1 MKGEHKSKTEMKTS
15 TVKTRTETKSTRS
28 IERKAQRTT
37 ITTSSVTEKKT
48 DIKSSPTTPKKS
60 VEHKVNGVA
69 PKPEPMKH
77 ARPSSR
83 TRPSPTSTPAKSAK
97 EANNRKVV
105 ESKYHISKASK
116 LTTSKAAKKEVQEPA
131 AKAERKP
138 VSRRPKAT
146 PSSPAK
152 IAAKSPGSPAK
163 SSSAKST
170 PTPSVK
176 SEKEAVI
183 RKRKVETGK
192 ITADSSAVSTPST
205 TEVETVVKAKEI
217 GKAQDTPLVNG
228 HISEMIITKEDISKE
243 LLDKP
248 LEETYVEKKTEKID
262 SETIRKSPTDDQ
274 QEVTETEDKTSV
286 REKEIK
292 DIPTIEGKEKQ
303 MDEET
308 VEKEVEVEEKEMV
321 VEDKESEI
329 EEKET
334 ELEEKESEIEEKESE
349 VEEGDDSRQLIHEKE
364 DVEATEEEQTEE
376 IEDEE
381 GPVDIKESLH
391 AELETEVKKLMRE
404 KIEGGEEEE
413 EEEEGGGTEEE
424 EEEQEEEQEGD
435 EDEEDEY
442 LIVEKEDVES
452 YQEQESIESHLPD
465 DFDNKDIDVE
475 EEDEGELQKHLLD
488 EVETEKTKKDIEKE
502 EMDTKMHREVESQK
516 EHLIKEKEVDITL
529 KSKAEKEITETEK
542 MKEEHVEEIKEQET
556 EGVTEETAKPLKEE
570 ITKDH
575 IEEKVEEIISSAKE
589 IVTKGKFEDERK
601 PGVSQESDKDIQKE
615 ELSESKKEP
624 ETSEDLKEIS
634 SISPEEKI
642 DVSSEKVR
650 ETTDTDHKLDDGGH
664 EMKEIPSKEILEQ
677 KFIAEESQPD
687 EKVSTTIESA
697 ATTAPTL
704 PEDERIPLDEIKEI
718 VEEKYV
724 KEETK
729 EKEKP
734 VAEAVTR
741 LEQPTTLP
749 QVVMPIFE
757 THIAHGIIHQRDI
770 VKTPDEVADLPVH
783 EEVDPGMYDADDF
796 VRDFHKTKYEV
807 QLSKKQQD
815 TEEIKDYIP
824 EVGAA
829 EERLKIDTG
838 KADTLK
844 ESLKQF
850 EDEKEVEEVK
860 IAPEERFVDEI
871 EDIIHVKREISDV
884 AKPSV
889 KPVSVAQ
896 LEEPMPKEDMAKPTD
911 ESKPVTVISEEK
923 LLEATFQT
931 YADLKATKE
940 KVDELKEKFSEEG
953 KKAVEKE
960 IDYAAIL
967 EKDIAHDR
975 VALQEM
981 REEKKTEGEEIG
993 AEYISSEKKYIE
1005 EQLETI
1011 SDQLKQKEKVISE
1024 EISTLQQ
1031 TYVKEM
1037 PEVKGKDEMK
1047 PLPMDVA
1054 QEKMQEEKQKVI
1066 TEDVTERIE
1075 KLEGDKVIQE
1085 KKIEKD
1091 IKEDV
1096 TAEIKE
1102 VEDKEKPVPKE
1113 MTQEVIMQDE
1123 KIISD
1128 ELVKAKKV
1136 AEKDELITDDEEI
1149 KKLKEE
1155 EVVPKEVIEETIKD
1169 KEVSK
1174 VMCEEEMKEER
1185 VVKEDIIEEI
1195 KQLEGKEK
1203 STPKEVLEKKIKE
1216 EDETI
1221 SKAMIEVEEKE
1232 EKVDTEDIMAKIPKL
1247 EEKDKDVLK
1256 EVDDK
1261 EKSTQKDVAKDE
1273 TKVGEEMGLEELVD
1287 VTKKREIVTEDTIA
1301 AIPKLEDKQKVSL
1314 EELDES
1320 KTKDKKE
1327 EEKEKRIAE
1336 EIKKDIVDL
1345 EEQEQL
1351 LSKDVAKEKP
1361 EDKQKEEIDKSLREL
1376 EDTEKLSPKEVKEI
1390 QISKEKIPEKDT
1402 EEQLIVAKYTT
1413 EETDKLKEKEKIQER
1428 EMVEDKA
1435 KEGRKIESEEIIHE
1449 KKKDEREVITKDITE
1464 KQEEKERLSPREV
1477 VEEITV
1483 KEEVSVSAE
1492 AIQREETIKADLTTE
1507 IKKQQEMEKIVSKEL
1522 VEEKEKESEE
1532 KIKAITED
1540 VALVMLKAEEKEK
1553 PAPKERAEEKMK
1565 EEKLVSKEAAEED
1578 KREDKE
1584 TVITED
1590 IPEKIKQLEEKEK
1603 PAPTE
1608 ISELKTKEE
1617 TVVLKEK
1624 VVEKKADDRVITE
1637 DITKLEVK
1645 EKTPSDDRV
1654 EIKAEEEIITIKKV
1668 DEEKKEEEKAK
1679 VEVAGKRIVEEGAD
1693 EEKDISQKMAEEK
1706 IEEKEKVV
1714 PEEITKEKKQLDAT
1728 EKLVS
1733 KETSKTKSED
1743 EVTRISKEIDQKMII
1758 EDKKKIVPEITEHVK
1773 KQEERDTSLPKEEIE
1788 EMIQEEWEIV
1798 SKEMIEEE
1806 KKDSSEAVTEA
1817 TVVEIKE
1824 AEEKEITIPK
1834 EIDKEKIKEPEK
1846 IITKDTIVKLEEHK
1860 VVTEDIT
1867 EKLKETEKKEESV
1880 PHALP
1885 EEKAKEAEKP
1895 LLKETIVRKEED
1907 KVITEHITEAEIKPE
1922 EKEETVPHEICE
1934 EKPKEADT
1942 VVKKEEEK
1950 VITEDITEEAK
1961 KPEEKD
1967 KTVPHEIPEDKIKEA
1982 EKLAP
1987 KETIAKKEEEK
1998 VITEDITEEVKKPEE
2013 KEKTF
2018 PFEIL
2023 EEKAKE
2029 AEKPVSKD
2037 TVMKVEEEKVIT
2049 EDITEEVKKPEEKE
2063 EFIPQEIPERK
2074 AKEAEKPVS
2083 KDTVVKEEEEKV
2095 VTEDITE
2102 EVKKPEEKEKT
2113 VSQEL
2118 LEEKAKEAEKPV
2130 SKDTLVK
2137 EEEEKI
2143 VTEDITEEVK
2153 KPEEKE
2159 KSAPQEILEEK
2170 AKEAEKPVSK
2180 DTVVKEEEEKIV
2192 TEDITEEV
2200 KKPEEKEKSA
2210 PQEILEEKAKEAE
2223 KPVSKD
2229 TVVKEE
2235 EEKIVTE
2242 DITEEV
2248 KKPEEKEKSAPQEI
2262 LEEKAKEAEKPVSK
2276 DTVVKEE
2283 EEKIITEDITEEVK
2297 KPEEK
2302 EKTVASE
2309 IPEEKTKEDAK
2320 PVSKDTVVKKEE
2332 EKVITEDVT
2341 EEVKKPEEQEGAVP
2355 HEKPEEKTK
2364 EAVKP
2369 VSEDTVLKKE
2379 EEKVITEDITEE
2391 VKKPEEKEKTVP
2403 SEIPKEKAKEDVK
2416 PVSKDTVVKKEE
2428 GKFVTEDV
2436 TEEMKKPEEKEET
2449 VPHEIPE
2456 EKAKEPEKPVSKD
2469 TVLMRE
2475 KEEVITEDI
2484 TEKVKKPE
2492 EKEEAVPHEI
2502 PKEKAKEVEKPVL
2515 KDTTVTKEEEKVI
2528 TDYISEEVKKPEDK
2542 EEAVPHEIPKEKAKE
2557 AEKPVSKDT
2566 VLKKEEEKVITEDI
2580 TEVKKP
2586 EEKEKPVPYEIVEE
2600 KSKEV
2605 GKADLKDT
2613 TEKIKEDRSQDLEK
2627 EKLISK
2633 DIDEQY
2639 IVSPEKGEEG
2649 KKPSLGDMP
2658 SSEEFVEER
2667 RKVEEK
2673 SSTPEITEKK
2683 DDVKDVPL
2691 SEKMVEKERYISE
2704 DLLEEKKEGEEKEEV
2719 VPKDLIKEGEKVD
2732 TIHIDHT
2739 EKEKEIDEREKTITE
2754 KIIEEKKKEV
2764 GEESIIVK
2772 DSVEHE
2778 KKGEPIAVEDITS
2791 VIGKEEPKKDKAA
2804 SKELLEEKKEEKGR
2818 ERAITD
2824 ISKEKEGQ
2832 QETEKITS
2840 KQLIEK
2846 VGMEETTAKLAP
2858 KYVVAEKEKDQVISK
2873 AVTEEKIDDLEKR
2886 KIVTTYEK
2894 ISDKI
2899 ETIFDIKTDL
2909 SLQETSQPTAT
2920 TAKEVKPAEVIKT
2933 NGELEKSE
2941 QKVPQVKMH
2950 GETAIKGEPEDK
2962 VDQKMEPGKETITA
2976 PSALSATYLEIIDK
2990 LQKEEPSEVDKQ
3002 EDEESP
3008 KREELQVSEA
3018 DKSLRKEVSK
3028 TMEELEEISVTS
3040 SQMSDIK
3047 HLSQEGVK
3055 PEITKDSHRKEE
3067 EQMSEEKP
3075 SLQEQELISK
3085 KDKAEIGVEKEDK
3098 KVKVEA
3104 DSLETEKTSATI
3116 EWLTCVVKD
3125 TKPSLGEEQE
3135 EIFKKVVSTKEKK
3148 VTETEDQIDEK
3159 KVKEKQQE
3167 IEKTVKDTDIMSVIT
3182 ERQKTLPDS
3191 ETSKEIPTS
3200 IEQKKQPTG
3209 EREIIDKSI
3218 EVVKSQPKYEADRPA
3233 ETFSEVYQE
3242 DKKDELAK
3250 SVSSE
3255 KEKQLTDEEEKKQKT
3270 ERLLLE
3276 TEGSIISKDLAETI
3290 TTTVMKEY
3298 ILKTTHITS
3307 DSVTS
3312 DVPAPGKI
3320 PVQPSVEPEITPLQ
3334 EKVEIKETGLSP
3346 KVEDTDKRAADTLIS
3361 HELKDTEK
3369 ISAGQE
3375 IGKEKQL
3382 GISEETTVSKV
3393 KEVSKEVKYDGITS
3407 KLPTSA
3413 ADHRSDDE
3421 DGEPPPSPGEE
3432 YIDSGMEEEPVY
3444 TKLDA
3449 PELPEYVTVTPDST
3463 PASPKAL
3470 PLRPQDDSAK
3480 MHLPGSEEK
3489 ERKEKLKYEHTETD
3503 KKEPAKV
3510 TTTALPQE
3518 KEVEYRMYVDDTGD
3532 KTGEP
3537 GEVIADEDGH
3547 IVTRRTRTEYK
3558 TIVTREGK
3566 PDEKTVSS
3574 LMAGSVTPIS
3584 SGEITGV
3591 KDDKL
3596 SDEEHLEEI
3605 DDDSKES
3612 VSEETF
3618 TDEDGKTVTRKI
3630 VRRYK
3635 TVVTSRTESAEEK
3648 GIMKEIQPSFSSE
3661 AGPGSFIPVSSGE
3674 ITTYTTVV
3682 KGDRLSDEEHLEEID
3697 DDSKE
3702 SVSEETFTD
3711 EDGKIVTRK
3720 VVRRYKTVVTSRTES
3735 ADEKGEIKEFQPPFS
3750 SEAGPMVLPSS
3761 SKTTTT
3767 TTKVI
3772 EGHEYP
3778 LDTDKQDD
3786 KAAVSEETF
3795 TDKDGKTVTRR
3806 TVRHYRTYI
3815 TQSTGEMEPTHIK
3828 TDDRTPLEP
3837 AQDVDE
3843 SKTRVTVSTDKAGTE
3858 EIMEF
3863 DDDDEK
3869 ESVTEETFT
3878 DEEGRTVTRR
3888 VIRRYKTVITKEREV
3903 VDEKPTTKLVT
3914 TIATKKT
3921 ETKEGDDIDDGVE
3934 MEECTELSDQDEKE
3948 SVSEETFTDESGKTV
3963 TRKIVRRYK
3972 TVVTRGSESVDTK
3985 DSIKLPPKEAK
3996 GIVDEIETEQA
4007 DLDDQD
4013 EKESVTEETFTDESG
4028 RTVTR
4033 KVVRRYKTVMTKE
4046 SSSVGTEE
4054 SSQVR
4059 ATDIIHSELS
4069 PTALTQKM
4077 YTTVIKSDDDRDD
4090 GVETDKLDELDD
4102 QDEKESVSE
4111 ETFTDESGKTVTR
4124 KIVRRYKTVV
4134 TKGSESIGTKDT
4146 TKLTPKVAKSI
4157 GDETETERTDLDDQD
4172 EKESVTEETFTDG
4185 SGRTVTRKI
4194 VRRYKTVVTK
4204 ESSSVG
4210 AEDSRQIRATDITAS
4225 ELSPDVLTQ
4234 KTYTTVIKSDDDRDD
4249 GVETDKL
4256 DEFDDQDEKES
4267 VSEETFTDE
4276 SGKTVTRKI
4285 VRRYKTVVTR
4295 GSESVDTKD
4304 SMKLAPKEA
4313 KDIVD
4318 EIETEQDELDDQDE
4332 KESVTEE
4339 TFTDENG
4346 RVVTRKIVR
4355 RYKTVITKES
4365 SSVDAEDSSQM
4376 RATDTIASELSPTVL
4391 TRKTYTT
4398 VIKSDDD
4405 RDDGVE
4411 TDKLEEFDDQDENE
4425 SVSEETFTDEG
4436 GRTVRRKIIRHYK
4449 TVIRQE
4455 GEPTDAKDSTTI
4467 KMEKISAP
4475 DLTLTATTSE
4485 SCMTDVKEGVGVD
4498 DGIEISDQDGKESVT
4513 EETFTDENGRIVT
4526 RKIVRRYK
4534 TVVTKESGSLEDKG
4548 TSETEKKDVRD
4559 MERMSTAFT
4568 TDTHTTALGVI
4579 ERDELTDFDDQD
4591 ERESVSEET
4600 FTDEDG
4606 RTVTRKIV
4614 RRYKTVVTK
4623 ESELPDEKDTSQLTK
4638 VLGTGSELP
4647 TTTILRKIYTT
4658 VTKDGEG
4665 TKDGLETEQL
4675 DELDDQDG
4683 KESVTEETFTD
4694 EHGRTVT
4701 RKIVKRYKTVVTTEG
4716 EDVIGDISSD
4726 GKKETDDDDS
4736 KDSVTEETF
4745 TDEEGRTVRRK
4756 IVKHYKTTVLKTD
4769 DITDKTLSTTE
4780 LQFDPDAKEKSIAFS
4795 SFTTAEGKSDTPLD
4809 FTEGEDGKDSIIEET
4824 FTGEDGSVVTRKI
4837 TRQYKT
4843 ILKQETGSDDHHFTT
4858 KISTGS
4864 ADSSL
4869 PLTTTTMTKTYTTVT
4884 KQGDDYGDDFSEDL
4898 GKAHEPSG
4906 ATSKTTTTVTT
4917 ITKRISS
4924 KDGEEEITEATTEEV
4939 TSEDGKEQS
4948 TVTVTTKRD
4957 EHGDMVV
4964 HTSITPR
4971 DKELDGYSIAGPV
4984 SFIGSDK
4991 GEHSAHSTV
5000 STTVTTSQ
5008 MTTDAWKTGRKHDSQ
5023 QCDSDE
5029 EDDPTSPLSITS
5041 QLAHS
5046 PPSHF
5051 GFETSAS
5058 PTASVELYSPKV
5070 IPSQKVSSTQMTSSF
5085 YGSLPSGEEQLTSTD
5100 EKLDFQRALHEHR
5113 EARGED
5119 LQSSFHSPPVHK
5131 TVTMGYKEGL
5141 LHGEQLSSGI
5151 NGQKHEDIDSKGATT
5166 KSIPSSSGVSATSQK
5181 IPPVVTSA
5189 HLPAEHGQ
5197 SAQKDTKGDKQKD
5210 PIGSWGKPLGLP
5222 APAPPPANTI
5232 TTNGEVNTA
5241 TKPGT
5246 PKKEKKAMQMKKNL
5260 VMNENNKAA
5269 NAQSAKESKSRRSE
5283 SPVKQKNVSNK
5294 DVGKNTKV
5302 PGGHIYIDLTYVP
5315 HHGNSYYTNVE
5326 FFKKVRARYY
5336 VFSGTEPSR
5345 DVYNALLEAKQT
5357 WEDKDLEVT
5366 IIPTYDTDTLG
5377 YWVAENED
5385 LLTKYKIDLSPSA
5398 SRCTI
5403 NLQDHETSCS
5413 AYRLEF

>member
-2283 EEKIITEDITEEVK
+2283 EEK
-2297 KPEEK
+2297 
-2302 EKTVASE
+2302 
-2309 IPEEKTKEDAK
+2309 
-2320 PVSKDTVVKKEE
+2320 
-2332 EKVITEDVT
+2332 
-2341 EEVKKPEEQEGAVP
+2341 
-2355 HEKPEEKTK
+2355 
-2364 EAVKP
+2364 
-2369 VSEDTVLKKE
+2369 
-2379 EEKVITEDITEE
+2379 
-2391 VKKPEEKEKTVP
+2391 
-2403 SEIPKEKAKEDVK
+2403 
-2416 PVSKDTVVKKEE
+2416 
-2428 GKFVTEDV
+2428 
-2436 TEEMKKPEEKEET
+2436 
-2449 VPHEIPE
+2449 
-2456 EKAKEPEKPVSKD
+2456 
-2469 TVLMRE
+2469 
-2475 KEEVITEDI
+2475 VITEDI